1 MRFLRRFGSYGLLTT
16 VLIIAS
22 VGTGCEVR
30 AGYYD
35 PYYHDQH
42 RWAVEEPYYS
52 RWEGETHRQHED
64 FRRRSKQEQK
74 EYWDWRHHQH

>member
-1 MRFLRRFGSYGLLTT
+1 MRTVSKFVSYGLFAA
-16 VLIIAS
+16 LITAAGIS
-22 VGTGCEVR
+22 TGCEVR

-52 RWEGETHRQHED
+52 RWEGETHRRHEE
-64 FRRRSKQEQK
+64 FRRRNKEEQRQ
-74 EYWDWRHHQH
+74 YWE